1 MSDQHIDI
9 DDVDAPKASS
19 KKEQVFDD
27 YDSGD
32 TGSGDPYRVWGFERM
47 PEMVRDFSDKIAFR
61 VRDATD
67 DAIPEDARRLFRN
80 AQREFLLGWRKVI
93 DYQLERIRTQEE
105 LERSRRARTQES
117 SDTSIKIEIEED

>member
-9 DDVDAPKASS
+9 DDLDNPKASS
-19 KKEQVFDD
+19 PKEQVFDD

-32 TGSGDPYRVWGFERM
+32 TYRFWGFERM

-67 DAIPEDARRLFRN
+67 EVIPEDARRLFRN
-80 AQREFLLGWRKVI
+80 SQREFLLGWRKLI